1 MSSLDPAEESLVSAW
16 LLQKMPP
23 NAETV
28 AREWWHGLRLP
39 ALRRRLQAAESRL
52 KLPQLSIGEEIA
64 LQREIFELRI
74 RTLESQ
80 MQQPGLGES
89 EAAAW
94 RNRWLTCGGNSTTFH
109 GFRRPAC
116 WSLDYGEQARL
127 ARILLFRPSLNSTSF
142 WQKNRKHPPARKS
155 RPKPPRESPKSAD
168 ARPSS
173 RKKRIRQRS

>member
-1 MSSLDPAEESLVSAW
+1 
-16 LLQKMPP
+16 MPP

-80 MQQPGLGES
+80 MQQPGL
-89 EAAAW
+89 AKARRRRW
-94 RNRWLTCGGNSTTFH
+94 RNRWLTCVGNSTTFH

-116 WSLDYGEQARL
+116 WSLD
-127 ARILLFRPSLNSTSF
+127 
-142 WQKNRKHPPARKS
+142 
-155 RPKPPRESPKSAD
+155 
-168 ARPSS
+168 
-173 RKKRIRQRS
+173 